1 MSEINK
7 TKECDSTVWQAKIVS
22 FKKINADFTVAE
34 HNEEC
39 NSYPY
44 LNTCQLKE
52 GVDSIALKDKPESKG
67 KVIYRID
74 NQHSLVKVKSV
85 NSEWLYVA
93 EYDESKKDMAGERQG
108 YVEYRNIDPF
118 N

>member
-22 FKKINADFTVAE
+22 FKKINADFTVTE

-93 EYDESKKDMAGERQG
+93 EYDESKKRYGR
-108 YVEYRNIDPF
+108 
-118 N
+118 